1 MMWVGRLPW
10 LIFVSSSLAALAF
23 SLIALSVAGA
33 QTTLGKPQPMLMTS
47 YKWASLTDRQREIYT
62 RGFLETVSFIL
73 YGHSQKDNEQH
84 AKIFSEWTL
93 CAERQPL
100 SSWQTLDWT
109 LRGKTDE
116 TVAAQFYDI
125 APIVCKESAG
135 KGDKSWRPVWL
146 LKPAEWKSLSLHDR
160 AIYLMAYA
168 ETVYAATRRAKDA
181 ANERKLDICI
191 ASVGI
196 EGLISS
202 MEQTKIEWQFP
213 LPWSVSRAFGSACK
227 GRG

>member
-1 MMWVGRLPW
+1 MWVDRLPW
-10 LIFVSSSLAALAF
+10 LIFVSSSLVALAF
-23 SLIALSVAGA
+23 SFIALSVAGA

-47 YKWASLTDRQREIYT
+47 YKWVSLTERQREIYT

-73 YGHSQKDNEQH
+73 YGHSQRDNEQH

-100 SSWQTLDWT
+100 SSWLTLDWD
-109 LRGKTDE
+109 LRGKTGE

-135 KGDKSWRPVWL
+135 KGDNSWRAVWL

-213 LPWSVSRAFGSACK
+213 LLWSASRAFGSACK
-227 GRG
+227 DRG

>member
-1 MMWVGRLPW
+1 MMWVVRLPW
-10 LIFVSSSLAALAF
+10 LILVTASLVAPVF
-23 SLIALSVAGA
+23 SLIVLSVAGA
-33 QTTLGKPQPMLMTS
+33 QTTLGKPQPMLMTN
-47 YKWASLTDRQREIYT
+47 YKWAFLAERQREIYT

-84 AKIFSEWTL
+84 AKILSEWTL

-100 SSWQTLDWT
+100 SSWQTLDWA
-109 LRGKTDE
+109 LSGKTEE
-116 TVAAQFYDI
+116 TVAAQFYDV
-125 APIVCKESAG
+125 ASLVCKESAG

-181 ANERKLDICI
+181 TNERKLDICI
-191 ASVGI
+191 ASAGI

-213 LPWSVSRAFGSACK
+213 LPWSVSRAFGSVCK
-227 GRG
+227 DRG